1 VVTGADA
8 AAVGVELG
16 RADGDDAAGVVGEQ
30 ADAMTRATMSDRDDI
45 TSRSIRYARAL
56 GSIVPRC

>member
-1 VVTGADA
+1 
-8 AAVGVELG
+8 VELG

-30 ADAMTRATMSDRDDI
+30 ADAMTRATMSDRGDI